1 MAPPIIKVT
10 SKSFSS
16 HPVLREEITKVFPK
30 TVFNEKRQVFDEN
43 GLIQFFRNADG
54 IVVGLEPIT
63 DHILAACPK
72 LKIIAKYGV
81 GLDNLDLNACKRR
94 EINVGW
100 TGGVNRRGVA
110 EMTLCFMIGLS
121 RNVFFSERR
130 LRHDSDW
137 SKRGGRDLSGQ
148 TIGIIG
154 VGNIGKEVIK
164 MLQPFGCNILVNDI
178 FDQSRYYQSAG
189 VKEATKEKIF
199 STADIISIH
208 TTLDE
213 STKKMVNKEALTA
226 MKKHSY
232 LINVARGGIVDQ
244 QALKMALLEGKI
256 AGAAVDVFDVEPSS
270 DKEFVNLPNI
280 YCTPHTAGSSEESVL
295 AMGRSAIG
303 HLVNYFG

>member
-1 MAPPIIKVT
+1 MASPIIKVT

-16 HPVLREEITKVFPK
+16 HPVLREEITNVFPK

-63 DHILAACPK
+63 DHILEACPN

-81 GLDNLDLNACKRR
+81 GLDNLDLNECKRR

-100 TGGVNRRGVA
+100 TGGVNSRGVA
-110 EMTLCFMIGLS
+110 EMTLCFMVGLS
-121 RNVFFSERR
+121 RNIFFSERR

-137 SKRGGRDLSGQ
+137 SKIGGRDLSGQ

-189 VKEATKEKIF
+189 VKEATKEQIF

-213 STKKMVNKEALTA
+213 STKQMVNKEALNA

-270 DKEFVNLPNI
+270 DEEFLNLPNI

-295 AMGRSAIG
+295 EMGRSAIG